1 MKPTEVYASNH
12 AVSAAS
18 DQMKE
23 HIDKLRQA
31 GLIDAEQAKHRI
43 ASVEEIR
50 ALTSADV
57 CLNMVDSELSR
68 ARAAEQNKR
77 AIERKW
83 KKGEPK
89 GKTRQRR
96 NG

>member
-1 MKPTEVYASNH
+1 MKPTDIYASNH
-12 AVSAAS
+12 AVSVAS
-18 DQMKE
+18 DQIAE

-31 GLIDAEQAKHRI
+31 GLIDAAQARQRI

-57 CLNMVDSELSR
+57 CSNMVDSELGR
-68 ARAAEQNKR
+68 ARDAQQKKL

-83 KKGEPK
+83 KKAEPR
-89 GKTRQRR
+89 KTRRDSA
-96 NG
+96 G